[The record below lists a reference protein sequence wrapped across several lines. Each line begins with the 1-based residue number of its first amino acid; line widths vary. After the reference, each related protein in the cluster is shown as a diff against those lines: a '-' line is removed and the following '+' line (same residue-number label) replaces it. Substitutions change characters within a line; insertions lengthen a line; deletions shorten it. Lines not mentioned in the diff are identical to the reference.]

1 MPADSETPSSPDLTP
16 PGLAPPDL
24 RVRVSQGEAWAQ
36 WGDRSFRC
44 AIGRGAI
51 ARKKHEGDGI
61 TPVGRWPIR
70 RVLYRADRVAAPETS
85 FDCAAIGADDGWCDD
100 PADPAYNRPVR
111 LPYAASHERMT
122 RDDGLYDVVVV
133 LGHND
138 DPVVPGAGSAIF
150 LHVAREDYGPTEG
163 CVALAL
169 PDLLEVLR
177 TAAAGSAVKVL
188 APRET

>member
-1 MPADSETPSSPDLTP
+1 MPASSPPRPADL
-16 PGLAPPDL
+16 LVCLKD
-24 RVRVSQGEAWAQ
+24 GEARAR

-51 ARKKHEGDGI
+51 ALEKREGDGV

-70 RVLYRADRVAAPETS
+70 RVLYRADRVAAPETA
-85 FDCAAIGADDGWCDD
+85 FDCAAIGPDDGWCDD

-150 LHVAREDYGPTEG
+150 LHVARDDYGPTEG

-169 PDLLEVLR
+169 ADLLEVLR
-177 TAAAGSAVKVL
+177 TAGPGSAVDVL
-188 APRET
+188 AP